1 MIGAMDGHL
10 PLPTLLSHVLVAF
23 TVEFDNEF
31 EHQMPHRTTNYG
43 STTGSRHGPWL
54 ASMACWSNC
63 MQFVGEDGVRVG
75 ELEKLAGTTANL
87 NGMERWG
94 YIVVQPDPADNR
106 PKPPR
111 RDWVIRATPAGR
123 KAQEVWRPLFGVI
136 EKRWQGRFGKKQL
149 DELRESLWA
158 VISQF
163 DIALPDY
170 LPILEYGLVSAGPDP
185 EEPARREDG
194 SDLPLSTLLS
204 RALLAF
210 AIEFE
215 RESDLSLAIGANVI
229 RVLDEKGVRARD
241 LPILTGVSK
250 ELIKVSLGF
259 LDKHRYI
266 VVESDPATKGTKVVR
281 LTPKGLKAQDAYREL
296 LRTIEE
302 RWQSR
307 FDKDAIRKLRDSLEH
322 LVGEPTAELSPLF
335 RGLDPYPDGWRAS
348 VRKPTTLPHY
358 PMVTHRGGYPDG
370 S

>member
-1 MIGAMDGHL
+1 MAAMDRRL

-23 TVEFDNEF
+23 TIEFDNEF

-43 STTGSRHGPWL
+43 STAGSRHGPWL

-75 ELEKLAGTTANL
+75 ELEKLARTTANL

-94 YIVVQPDPADNR
+94 YVVVQPDPADSR
-106 PKPPR
+106 PRPPC

-123 KAQEVWRPLFGVI
+123 KAQEVWRPLFGII
-136 EKRWQGRFGKKQL
+136 EKRWQERFGKKQI

-170 LPILEYGLVSAGPDP
+170 LPILEYGLVSAAPDP
-185 EEPARREDG
+185 GQPARRQDG
-194 SDLPLSTLLS
+194 SDLPLSALLS

-215 RESDLSLAIGANVI
+215 RESDLSLAISANVI
-229 RVLDEKGVRARD
+229 RVLDDKGVRARD

-259 LDKHRYI
+259 LEKHRYI
-266 VVESDPATKGTKVVR
+266 VVEPDPATKGTKVVR

-302 RWQSR
+302 RWHMR
-307 FDKDAIRKLRDSLEH
+307 FGKDAIRKLRDSLQH
-322 LVGEPTAELSPLF
+322 LVGEPAAELSPLF
-335 RGLDPYPDGWRAS
+335 RGLAPYPDGWRAS
-348 VRKPTTLPHY
+348 VRKPKTLLHY